1 MSAVAACNCCEAP
14 DFEFYHEDSKEGAIS
29 HSEKPIRESKH

>member
-14 DFEFYHEDSKEGAIS
+14 DYEFYSEEGDLS